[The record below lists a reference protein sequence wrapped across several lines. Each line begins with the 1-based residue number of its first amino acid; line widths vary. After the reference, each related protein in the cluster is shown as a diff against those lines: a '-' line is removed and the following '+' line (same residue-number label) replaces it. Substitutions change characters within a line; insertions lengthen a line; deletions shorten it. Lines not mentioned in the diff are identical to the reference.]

1 MEKPKKN
8 LEESIYS
15 RLKNVAKQRKRPVQ
29 EVLKYYAMERFL
41 YRLSVSP
48 HQSSFYLKGGL
59 MLMVWDPLSHRA
71 TVDIDLLAKT
81 SNSIANLQKIINEI
95 CAIEVVPDGLVF
107 ASEILKLT
115 EAQLEAEY
123 HGISAAFSA
132 QLFTAKLPMRI
143 DFGFSDTI
151 LPHPAKVKYPTL
163 LDFPAPVLKG
173 YTPETSIAEKFES
186 IIRLGFANT
195 RMKDFYDIWLLTQQ
209 FDFDR
214 KELQGIILQV
224 LKNRGTTLE
233 TVPIAFLESFHDDP
247 IKKTKWN
254 SFLRDISHEA
264 IPFETVIFDLKNF
277 FKTLLPTTA

>member
-1 MEKPKKN
+1 MEKTKKN

-29 EVLKYYAMERFL
+29 EILKYYAMERFL
-41 YRLSVSP
+41 YRLSVST

-59 MLMVWDPLSHRA
+59 MLMVWDPKSHRA

-81 SNSIANLQKIINEI
+81 SNSIANLQKIINEV
-95 CAIEVVPDGLVF
+95 CALEVAPDGMVF
-107 ASEILKLT
+107 TSQSLKLS

-123 HGISAAFSA
+123 RGISAAFSA

-151 LPHPAKVKYPTL
+151 LPNPAQVKYPTL
-163 LDFPAPVLKG
+163 LDLPAPQLKG

-195 RMKDFYDIWLLTQQ
+195 RMKDFYDIWLLIQQ

-214 KELQGIILQV
+214 NELKGIIQQV

-233 TVPIAFLESFHDDP
+233 APPIAFLETFYD
-247 IKKTKWN
+247 N
-254 SFLRDISHEA
+254 
-264 IPFETVIFDLKNF
+264 
-277 FKTLLPTTA
+277 